1 MTSGPRTSPYAAG
14 MTQPEE
20 SPATRDEV
28 SDAGGQ
34 AARTAGERGRIP
46 SAAESGEQWS
56 AADELLEGQ
65 PTALGE

>member
-1 MTSGPRTSPYAAG
+1 
-14 MTQPEE
+14 MTQPEAE
-20 SPATRDEV
+20 PAVPDDA
-28 SDAGGQ
+28 SDA
-34 AARTAGERGRIP
+34 AERVATTAGGRERAP